1 MAGVPTV
8 PPCRGRVGRVVTLGS
23 RGLEEYQ
30 LVLFA
35 NRKCLIQHLNFIL
48 FHEVHHATFYY
59 VGICKKKFYTS

>member
-35 NRKCLIQHLNFIL
+35 NRKHLMQTFNNHFIL
-48 FHEVHHATFYY
+48 
-59 VGICKKKFYTS
+59 